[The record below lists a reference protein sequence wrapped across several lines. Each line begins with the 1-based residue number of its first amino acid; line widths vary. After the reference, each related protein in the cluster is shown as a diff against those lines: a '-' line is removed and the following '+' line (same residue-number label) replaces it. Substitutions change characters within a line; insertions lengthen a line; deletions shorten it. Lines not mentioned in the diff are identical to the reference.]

1 MNNLSWLIYLADVA
15 GSVGGFIAF
24 ISVMCGIA
32 SVLSLVIYI
41 VAAAHDEETVASTA
55 RIWMRRAIPGLI
67 VSGLI
72 AGLIP
77 NRQTVLMIAASEIG
91 ERAMTSTQVAG
102 VVDPSLE
109 LLKTWMAKT
118 TEELKQKK

>member
-15 GSVGGFIAF
+15 GCVGGFIAF

-32 SVLSLVIYI
+32 SVVSLVIYI
-41 VAAAHDEETVASTA
+41 VPAEETVASTA

-109 LLKTWMAKT
+109 LLKTWLIN
-118 TEELKQKK
+118 EIYR